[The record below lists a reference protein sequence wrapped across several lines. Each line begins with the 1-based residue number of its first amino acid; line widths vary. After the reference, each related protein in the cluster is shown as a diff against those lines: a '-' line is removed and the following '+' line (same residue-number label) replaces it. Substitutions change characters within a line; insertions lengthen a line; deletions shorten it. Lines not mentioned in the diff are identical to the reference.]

1 MSTEERKVPEL
12 RFKGFSDDWEQRKFK
27 EILKVNSGR
36 DYKHL
41 SLGNIPVFGTGGYML
56 SVNDKLSS
64 QDAVGIGR
72 KGTINKPQFL
82 KAPFWT
88 VDTLFFVTSNKLTD
102 IQFLYFLFQ
111 KINWLKFDESTGVPS
126 LSKNTIEGIIT
137 KLPMEKEQSK
147 IGNMLNIF
155 DYIVDLHQRRANKLK
170 SIRQELLNKIFEIEN
185 DCEPLLR
192 FYSFNDKWNKVS
204 LGTVGRTQSGIG
216 FPDSEQG
223 GKVGIPFFKVS
234 DMNKP
239 GNEYEMLSAN
249 NYVSEEQVELK
260 NWKPIKELPA
270 IMFAKVGAA
279 IMLNRI
285 RIIRTPFLIDNN
297 T

>member
-1 MSTEERKVPEL
+1 MSTEERKVPQL

-155 DYIVDLHQRRANKLK
+155 DYIVDLHQRKIIKLLKIQQQFSKALLVK
-170 SIRQELLNKIFEIEN
+170 SSDDNSV
-185 DCEPLLR
+185 LR
-192 FYSFNDKWNKVS
+192 FKYFHSQWGLYKLSELSPLRGGYAFKSNEFQNDGVPIIRISNILS
-204 LGTVGRTQSGIG
+204 N
-216 FPDSEQG
+216 
-223 GKVGIPFFKVS
+223 GKVDGEFV
-234 DMNKP
+234 
-239 GNEYEMLSAN
+239 
-249 NYVSEEQVELK
+249 
-260 NWKPIKELPA
+260 
-270 IMFAKVGAA
+270 
-279 IMLNRI
+279 
-285 RIIRTPFLIDNN
+285 
-297 T
+297 